1 MSLPSGSMTVLAINL
16 FSHFRHH
23 ADVSGAR
30 KKLKA
35 IQVTFTTFDIGIYLA
50 ALVSVDKQI

>member
-1 MSLPSGSMTVLAINL
+1 MTVLAINL